1 MGDCGQDRHY
11 VSRPSR
17 DERARQLLAEA
28 QIEMLESIT
37 RIEQLLLAEH
47 EAEWARHM
55 EAMKARAGERAAI
68 RCQIAKRL
76 NEVKEGRA

>member
-1 MGDCGQDRHY
+1 MGDCGQGHY
-11 VSRPSR
+11 VARPSR

-37 RIEQLLLAEH
+37 RIEQLLTADH
-47 EAEWARHM
+47 EAEVARHL
-55 EAMKARAGERAAI
+55 EAMRLRAGERAAI